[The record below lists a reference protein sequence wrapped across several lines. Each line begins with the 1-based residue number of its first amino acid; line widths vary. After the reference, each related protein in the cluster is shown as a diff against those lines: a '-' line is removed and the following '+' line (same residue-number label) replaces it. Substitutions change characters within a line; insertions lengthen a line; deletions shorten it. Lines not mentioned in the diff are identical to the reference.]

1 MAWGAKAVSMVAGAE
16 AAAVVRVMV
25 EKVRA
30 TAEAVRVLAMWVA
43 AVRVVVT
50 WVVAGRA
57 EMVVK
62 VTAVAVRA
70 MVEAATAMAG
80 ATRAGTRALAAKATG
95 GVATDREAA
104 RTVEVGLVAHRV
116 ELVVGQ
122 VAERVGSGR

>member
-1 MAWGAKAVSMVAGAE
+1 M
-16 AAAVVRVMV
+16 
-25 EKVRA
+25 RA
-30 TAEAVRVLAMWVA
+30 TAEVVRVLAMWVA
-43 AVRVVVT
+43 AARVAVTWGVAATAEVVV
-50 WVVAGRA
+50 RA
-57 EMVVK
+57 MV
-62 VTAVAVRA
+62 VAVRA